1 VVRRPRWR
9 GKKRLSTEARTDYT
23 LTISAGDVSFNVV
36 MVDDLPQ
43 RGVLILTSLA
53 DGPKHGY
60 ALIKDIEQFAG
71 VTLGPG
77 TLYGA
82 LARLED
88 AGLVKA
94 LPAQQRRHPYQI
106 TAAGTAALT
115 GQLRRDEQITRV
127 GLARIGIQP
136 I

>member
-1 VVRRPRWR
+1 
-9 GKKRLSTEARTDYT
+9 
-23 LTISAGDVSFNVV
+23 

-60 ALIKDIEQFAG
+60 ALIKDIEQFAA

-106 TAAGTAALT
+106 TAAGTAALAE
-115 GQLRRDEQITRV
+115 QLTRDEQITRV
-127 GLARIGIQP
+127 GLARIGVQP
-136 I
+136 T

>member
-1 VVRRPRWR
+1 MANDLAQRW
-9 GKKRLSTEARTDYT
+9 
-23 LTISAGDVSFNVV
+23 
-36 MVDDLPQ
+36 
-43 RGVLILTSLA
+43 VLVLTSLA

-88 AGLVKA
+88 TGLVKA
-94 LPAQQRRHPYQI
+94 LPAQERRHPYQI

-115 GQLRRDEQITRV
+115 SQLRRDEQITRV
-127 GLARIGIQP
+127 GLARIGVQP
-136 I
+136 A

>member
-1 VVRRPRWR
+1 MARDLSQRWI
-9 GKKRLSTEARTDYT
+9 L
-23 LTISAGDVSFNVV
+23 V
-36 MVDDLPQ
+36 
-43 RGVLILTSLA
+43 LTSLA

-82 LARLED
+82 LARLEE
-88 AGLVKA
+88 AGLVDA
-94 LPAQQRRHPYQI
+94 LPAEQRRHPYAI

-115 GQLRRDEQITRV
+115 DQLTRDQTITRV
-127 GLARIGIQP
+127 GLARIGVQP
-136 I
+136 G